1 MRFLVFNIVVF
12 GALFYLF
19 TADRGDIHAVADRA
33 HAAVDR
39 IEDAAARTVD
49 KVNGFIDQR
58 GRELPRLREE
68 MPQPIGGSRFEPVTS
83 SVDGGEEAREVG
95 KTVAEATPPPAARP
109 SAIPAPKQEPKPSPT
124 PTPAPT
130 QLAAAERATEA
141 HAPAAP
147 TPPEPSGEVAAPD
160 SEPQTDPERVQFGDR
175 EIPAR
180 WIPPVAVNKPS
191 YGASEP
197 AAQNTSRPPA
207 KTVLDSAE
215 ATKEPSPPA
224 RTNAPSDAA
233 PATRAP
239 AEIAIAD
246 GTQLMSPQ
254 ERRLE
259 LFSLAEDMEL
269 LFLEKLGE

>member
-49 KVNGFIDQR
+49 KVNGIIDR
-58 GRELPRLREE
+58 KTRNLPRLREE
-68 MPQPIGGSRFEPVTS
+68 PRQPFEGGRFEPVTS

-95 KTVAEATPPPAARP
+95 KTVAEATPPPAAVPPSDPP
-109 SAIPAPKQEPKPSPT
+109 SAEQPESQVESVQPSETPSPRKEPKPSST
-124 PTPAPT
+124 PVSAPT
-130 QLAAAERATEA
+130 QLAAADSAK
-141 HAPAAP
+141 
-147 TPPEPSGEVAAPD
+147 VASSDAGSRPRPD
-160 SEPQTDPERVQFGDR
+160 RVQLDGQ

-180 WIPPVAVNKPS
+180 WIPPVAVNKPT
-191 YGASEP
+191 YEVTEP
-197 AAQNTSRPPA
+197 AAPNPTNPSAKAPA
-207 KTVLDSAE
+207 ESADV
-215 ATKEPSPPA
+215 P
-224 RTNAPSDAA
+224 AA
-233 PATRAP
+233 PANRAP
-239 AEIAIAD
+239 EIAIAD
-246 GTQLMSPQ
+246 GSELMSPQ

>member
-68 MPQPIGGSRFEPVTS
+68 QPHPIGGSRFESVTS
-83 SVDGGEEAREVG
+83 SVDRGEGAREVG
-95 KTVAEATPPPAARP
+95 KTVAEAASPPAARP
-109 SAIPAPKQEPKPSPT
+109 SAIPAPKPSPT
-124 PTPAPT
+124 PVRAPT

-141 HAPAAP
+141 NAPAAP

-239 AEIAIAD
+239 EIAIAD